1 MKRIRKSFTKNTT
14 CEKGRALET
23 GRGRL
28 GKHSI
33 SGRENQAKTGR
44 REEQTCKQPNLT
56 ETWPG
61 QGDREQ
67 GIRPEKRDCSYMTK
81 ILKCLQAATLL
92 VPVTLGRLCQ
102 TALP

>member
-14 CEKGRALET
+14 CEKGRAFET

-28 GKHSI
+28 GKRSI
-33 SGRENQAKTGR
+33 SGRENQAKTGW
-44 REEQTCKQPNLT
+44 REEQTRKPNLT
-56 ETWPG
+56 ETWPA

-67 GIRPEKRDCSYMTK
+67 GIRPEKTDCSHMTK